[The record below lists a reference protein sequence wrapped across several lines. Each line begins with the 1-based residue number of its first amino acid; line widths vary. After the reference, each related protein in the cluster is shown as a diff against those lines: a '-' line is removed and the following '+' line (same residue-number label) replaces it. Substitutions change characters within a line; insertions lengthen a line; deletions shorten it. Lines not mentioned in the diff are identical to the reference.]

1 MPTLTVDGIK
11 VEVPE
16 GTTLGQL
23 FAQKM
28 PGSKPQ
34 DYLIRLNRQPAG
46 AEEVL
51 TEGCRVSI
59 TPTKIEGARTL
70 RLARVGIRMVPV
82 GARFRPP

>member
-1 MPTLTVDGIK
+1 MKCYYINNSGSGFADTID
-11 VEVPE
+11 VPE

-28 PGSKPQ
+28 PGSDPKN
-34 DYLIRLNRQPAG
+34 YLIRVNRQPAG

-59 TPTKIEGARTL
+59 TPTKIEGARFP
-70 RLARVGIRMVPV
+70 A
-82 GARFRPP
+82 A